1 MIYKKISFRVY
12 KKVVWNKAY
21 IKNALLEMSDN
32 KCCYCE
38 CKIGK
43 GEREMH
49 VEHFKPKSIYPDL
62 VVEWNNLLPSCPHC
76 NKQKSSHDTG
86 NDSEQVIKELV
97 EERYRQKKTQQEM
110 ADITGVRAS
119 NIARFER
126 ASCMPTLIMLEKYA
140 NALGKHI
147 EIRICEDEE

>member
-1 MIYKKISFRVY
+1 MAFVGVLVLVCTAMAVCVHRKKLNIIQ
-12 KKVVWNKAY
+12 A
-21 IKNALLEMSDN
+21 E
-32 KCCYCE
+32 
-38 CKIGK
+38 
-43 GEREMH
+43 
-49 VEHFKPKSIYPDL
+49 
-62 VVEWNNLLPSCPHC
+62 
-76 NKQKSSHDTG
+76 

>member
-1 MIYKKISFRVY
+1 MVCTAMAVCVHRKKLNIIQ
-12 KKVVWNKAY
+12 A
-21 IKNALLEMSDN
+21 E
-32 KCCYCE
+32 
-38 CKIGK
+38 
-43 GEREMH
+43 
-49 VEHFKPKSIYPDL
+49 
-62 VVEWNNLLPSCPHC
+62 
-76 NKQKSSHDTG
+76 

>member
-1 MIYKKISFRVY
+1 MDNTIKVY
-12 KKVVWNKAY
+12 KEEKELREKRLAAYAEAIREKV
-21 IKNALLEMSDN
+21 E
-32 KCCYCE
+32 
-38 CKIGK
+38 
-43 GEREMH
+43 
-49 VEHFKPKSIYPDL
+49 
-62 VVEWNNLLPSCPHC
+62 
-76 NKQKSSHDTG
+76 

-126 ASCMPTLIMLEKYA
+126 ASSTPTLIMLEKYA

>member
-1 MIYKKISFRVY
+1 MDNTIKVY
-12 KKVVWNKAY
+12 KEEKELREKRLAAYAEAIREKV
-21 IKNALLEMSDN
+21 E
-32 KCCYCE
+32 
-38 CKIGK
+38 
-43 GEREMH
+43 
-49 VEHFKPKSIYPDL
+49 
-62 VVEWNNLLPSCPHC
+62 
-76 NKQKSSHDTG
+76 

-126 ASCMPTLIMLEKYA
+126 ASCMPTLIMLEMYA

-147 EIRICEDEE
+147 EISICEDEE

>member
-1 MIYKKISFRVY
+1 MDNTIKVY
-12 KKVVWNKAY
+12 K
-21 IKNALLEMSDN
+21 E
-32 KCCYCE
+32 E
-38 CKIGK
+38 
-43 GEREMH
+43 
-49 VEHFKPKSIYPDL
+49 
-62 VVEWNNLLPSCPHC
+62 
-76 NKQKSSHDTG
+76 
-86 NDSEQVIKELV
+86 KELRKKRLAAYAEAIREKV